1 LRLPAV
7 NEQSTSWTTFHP
19 TKRLGKNCSF
29 AMYFLA
35 GEYAT
40 LLIFSFVNAS
50 VHTCFFSEVLILGDL
65 LESDLLMIC

>member
-1 LRLPAV
+1 
-7 NEQSTSWTTFHP
+7 
-19 TKRLGKNCSF
+19 
-29 AMYFLA
+29 MYFLA